1 MRRLHL
7 VSLLAI
13 AVALAGCGPPPA
25 GGTPWPFAEDPNA
38 RLWGD
43 GPYGLVLVTDSGRE
57 AASWDGLAST
67 FAGEGMT
74 VVALDA
80 GSTAGRVL
88 GAIQA
93 LQDAGIERVA
103 VLAAGSGSVQAMEI
117 GATWPGLVDQL
128 ILLSARG
135 NVSRLGE
142 FPKLFVA
149 SEGEGAAAEARR
161 MADVAPGDW
170 NALYLATGDASGQA
184 ILDGAGAEGA
194 MEAILV
200 RLEERR

>member
-1 MRRLHL
+1 MTRLAL
-7 VSLLAI
+7 VALLAL
-13 AVALAGCGPPPA
+13 ALAGCGAPPG
-25 GGTPWPFAEDPNA
+25 GGTPWPFAEDEGA
-38 RLWGD
+38 RRWGD
-43 GPYGLVLVTDSGRE
+43 GQYGLVLVTDAGRD
-57 AASWDGLAST
+57 AASWDGPAST

-80 GSTAGRVL
+80 GSTALRVQ

-103 VLAAGSGSVQAMEI
+103 VLAAGSGTVPAMEL
-117 GATWPGLVDQL
+117 GATWPHLVDQL

-135 NVSRLGE
+135 NISTLGD

-149 SEGEGAAAEARR
+149 SEDEGAAAEARR
-161 MADVAPGDW
+161 MADEAPGDW
-170 NALYLATGDASGQA
+170 NALYLAPGDASGQA
-184 ILDGAGAEGA
+184 ILEGEGADGA

>member
-1 MRRLHL
+1 M
-7 VSLLAI
+7 V
-13 AVALAGCGPPPA
+13 VAGCGTPPG
-25 GGTPWPFAEDPNA
+25 GGTPWPFAGDSDA
-38 RLWGD
+38 RRWGD
-43 GPYGLVLVTDSGRE
+43 GPYGLVLVTDAGRDT
-57 AASWDGLAST
+57 ASWDDPASA

-80 GSTAGRVL
+80 GSTASHLL
-88 GAIQA
+88 GAIEA

-103 VLAAGSGSVQAMEI
+103 VLAAGSGSVSAMEL
-117 GATWPGLVDQL
+117 GATRPGLIDQL

-149 SEGEGAAAEARR
+149 SEGEEAAAEARR
-161 MADVAPGDW
+161 MADTAPGDW

-194 MEAILV
+194 METILL